1 MISQCLSLLL
11 WWSSISF
18 TGVGFPELSQDLDLA
33 VVSNLSCSEVH
44 IGGVN
49 GTFNSSLWL
58 LETTTPS
65 TANCTVNAEVLGSNF
80 TILADAL
87 LPPSRVAL
95 QKSVDGACYSTEVAV
110 GPCDVSVTLEK
121 LELSE
126 PNFLLDGVLSGYKDT
141 VATQASK
148 MICEKVPS
156 YVASELM
163 NRTLNPPAPH
173 PTLLAG
179 AAPLERLKLFR
190 ALASIARNAPPLFG
204 VRFAVSSLDG
214 TTLHV
219 HMAFPGSP
227 HLRLGFSPELERIL
241 GKLDVALRV
250 MELASAADS
259 LKQLL
264 PMLKKGLVVLDV
276 PHSFNASFEVV
287 FHDLRCAEDGINCTV
302 PRAGG
307 IALQNIRSENL
318 GEWDKVITNIAG
330 PFVSSLLTKALD
342 EYLQSDN
349 TTGPRFLVPTLPEE
363 AVNQLPPMPYAA
375 VAVVVAVLLLVGTAV
390 LSVWRHRRGEPVTT
404 DDGLPLTLKRA
415 LLEDLFLMLLVV
427 LTAIGFTWCL
437 LTTIVSVV
445 AGGEVHYMS
454 FALLD
459 TIWKTYDAGLRA
471 LAVLMF
477 TFSAVYPYLK
487 LVATVVCT
495 LILQRPE
502 MLLLRIINY
511 LGKFA
516 LLDVYSFIALSMT
529 LQIDGLIEVKYH
541 SGFYV
546 FVSTTL
552 ISIVVGNYAT
562 HFWRRGTSLY
572 RCDKLLEQSAPYE
585 AEPAHDEGG
594 VCSLEG
600 CKHNAWTRRRLV
612 AAVASGIFVAA
623 CVLPA
628 WILPSIGYKIHWVIP
643 IFKEEVR
650 RLSLFS
656 LATLNWSFFVV
667 CFLTVGLVPLVHTIM
682 FPQWMLLAS
691 WCAID
696 VLLVACVAG
705 FAQLESNVAPTAR
718 NKLSA
723 FVSTTPYLYW
733 PLILLLICTVWLWL
747 LAAEN
752 TFQLSRRLRAWMAR
766 RKARHSS

>member
-18 TGVGFPELSQDLDLA
+18 TGLDYPGLSQDLGFA
-33 VVSNLSCSEVH
+33 VASNLSCSEVH
-44 IGGVN
+44 IGGVG
-49 GTFNSSLWL
+49 GTFNSSLWS
-58 LETTTPS
+58 LETTAPS
-65 TANCTVNAEVLGSNF
+65 TANCTLDVNMSSAFRQASMDV
-80 TILADAL
+80 L
-87 LPPSRVAL
+87 LPPSRVVL

-110 GPCDVSVTLEK
+110 GLCGVSMTLEK
-121 LELSE
+121 LKVTPS
-126 PNFLLDGVLSGYKDT
+126 NFIIDILVRVSKNKVATALSGL
-141 VATQASK
+141 
-148 MICEKVPS
+148 ICQKSSS

-179 AAPLERLKLFR
+179 AAPLETLKLFR
-190 ALASIARNAPPLFG
+190 VLASITRNAPLFG
-204 VRFAVSSLDG
+204 VKFSVSSLDG

-219 HMAFPGSP
+219 HMTFPDHF
-227 HLRLGFSPELERIL
+227 HLRLGYSPELEKML

-287 FHDLRCAEDGINCTV
+287 FHDLRCAEDGISCTV

-318 GEWDKVITNIAG
+318 GEWDKVVTNIAG
-330 PFVSSLLTKALD
+330 PLVSSLLAEALD

-349 TTGPRFLVPTLPEE
+349 TTGPRFSLPVLLGE
-363 AVNQLPPMPYAA
+363 AVNELPPMPYAA
-375 VAVVVAVLLLVGTAV
+375 VVAVVAVLLLVGTAV

-427 LTAIGFTWCL
+427 LTAIGFTWCI

-445 AGGEVHYMS
+445 VGGEVHYMS
-454 FALLD
+454 FSLLE
-459 TIWKTYDAGLRA
+459 TIWKTYETGMEA

-477 TFSAVYPYLK
+477 IFSAVYPYLK
-487 LVATVVCT
+487 LVAIVLCT

-502 MLLLRIINY
+502 MLLLNIINY

-516 LLDVYSFIALSMT
+516 LLDVYSFVAMSMALE
-529 LQIDGLIEVKYH
+529 IEGVIEMH
-541 SGFYV
+541 FHAGFYV
-546 FVSTTL
+546 FLTTTL

-572 RCDKLLEQSAPYE
+572 RRGKPLEQSVPYE
-585 AEPAHDEGG
+585 AEPAHDEAG
-594 VCSLEG
+594 VRRLEG

-612 AAVASGIFVAA
+612 VAVASGIFVVA

-628 WILPSIGYKIHWVIP
+628 WILPCIGYETHWVIP
-643 IFKEEVR
+643 IFKEEVKEM
-650 RLSLFS
+650 SLFFI
-656 LATLNWSFFVV
+656 ATLNWFFFVV

-691 WCAID
+691 WCATD

-705 FAQLESNVAPTAR
+705 FAQLRADTAPTAR

-723 FVSTTPYLYW
+723 IVSTTPYLYW

-766 RKARHSS
+766 RKAQHST